1 MNTRFLRRTDVPPLS
16 QDVPIDAIAQLLAR
30 RIEETG
36 HLTHEDALLEIL
48 LAFISTCHLV

>member
-36 HLTHEDALLEIL
+36 HLTHEDALGIVW
-48 LAFISTCHLV
+48 SSVRR